1 MEQQRR
7 NNPPP
12 LVREAQGDDIYLL
25 AYGAP
30 HDPCPVAGCHGTLL
44 FLHR

>member
-25 AYGAP
+25 AHGAP

>member
-1 MEQQRR
+1 MGPQHS
-7 NNPPP
+7 NYPLP
-12 LVREAQGDDIYLL
+12 LVRQAQGNDIYLL
-25 AYGAP
+25 AHGKP